1 MKAKSR
7 SNKKRVEVQR
17 NKATTDNNKPLK
29 VDDKK
34 VKKPKANKQDGNI
47 KMDLTNIPRRSQKH
61 LLYDWK
67 KSVNTIVDY
76 EYNGNKGQFI
86 ITDYEMDRKARKNK
100 LKIYDKTN
108 KKYYE
113 MDSTTFRDGKFN
125 LK

>member
-1 MKAKSR
+1 MKGRRNVRVK
-7 SNKKRVEVQR
+7 VEVER
-17 NKATTDNNKPLK
+17 NRATTGNNKPLK
-29 VDDKK
+29 ADNKK
-34 VKKPKANKQDGNI
+34 VKKPKATKQDGNI

-67 KSVNTIVDY
+67 KSVNVVVPYQYKDK
-76 EYNGNKGQFI
+76 KGHFV

-100 LKIYDKTN
+100 LKIYDKSTGY
-108 KKYYE
+108 YYE

>member
-1 MKAKSR
+1 MKGRRNVRIK
-7 SNKKRVEVQR
+7 VEVER
-17 NKATTDNNKPLK
+17 NRATTGNNKPLK
-29 VDDKK
+29 ADNKK
-34 VKKPKANKQDGNI
+34 AKKPKANKRNEDL

-67 KSVNTIVDY
+67 KSVNVVVPYQYKDK
-76 EYNGNKGQFI
+76 KGHFV

-100 LKIYDKTN
+100 LKIYDKSTGY
-108 KKYYE
+108 YYE

>member
-1 MKAKSR
+1 MKA
-7 SNKKRVEVQR
+7 
-17 NKATTDNNKPLK
+17 
-29 VDDKK
+29 
-34 VKKPKANKQDGNI
+34 KKPKANKRNEDL

-67 KSVNTIVDY
+67 KSVNVIVPYQYKDK
-76 EYNGNKGQFI
+76 KGHFV

-100 LKIYDKTN
+100 LKIYDKSTGY
-108 KKYYE
+108 YYE

>member
-1 MKAKSR
+1 MKGRRNVRIK
-7 SNKKRVEVQR
+7 VEVER
-17 NKATTDNNKPLK
+17 NRATTGNNKPLK
-29 VDDKK
+29 ADNKK
-34 VKKPKANKQDGNI
+34 TKKPKANKRNEDL

-67 KSVNTIVDY
+67 KSVNVVVPYQYKDK
-76 EYNGNKGQFI
+76 KGHFV

-100 LKIYDKTN
+100 LKIYDKSTGY
-108 KKYYE
+108 YYE